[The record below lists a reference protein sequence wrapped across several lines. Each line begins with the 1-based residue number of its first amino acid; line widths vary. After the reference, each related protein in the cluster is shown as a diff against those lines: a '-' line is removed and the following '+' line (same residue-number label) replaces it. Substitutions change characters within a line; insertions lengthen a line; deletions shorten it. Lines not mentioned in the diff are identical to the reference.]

1 MSNAMQPGHVKPVA
15 LIGTLDT
22 KGAEIAYLRDQL
34 ARSEVAT
41 LILDVGVLGAV
52 TVDADV
58 GRAEIARL
66 GGSSIDKLTLQ
77 ADRGH
82 AIAVM
87 QAGMT
92 EWMKQNGSTRI
103 RGALAI
109 GGSAGTAIASA
120 GMRELPIGMPKLLV
134 STMASGEVRPYVGTS
149 DITLMYSV
157 GDFTGLNR
165 LTRAILGNAAG
176 AIAGMCGV
184 SHAGDVATDAPLVGA
199 TMFGVTTPCVR
210 QVQEILERKGY
221 ELLVFH
227 ATGTGGMAMERLIK
241 EGFIKGVADITTTEL
256 ADEQVGGVLSAGP
269 HRLEAAVDTG
279 LPQVVSLGA
288 LDMVNFGP
296 PETVPVK
303 FKDRLFYQHNSAVT
317 LMRTTPDENEAL
329 GRTIAQKLSR
339 GRGRVKL
346 LVPLR
351 GVSAIDCEG
360 RPFFDPVADRRL
372 FTAIRE
378 NIGPHVQL
386 IELDMHINDIQF
398 AERFASEFVE
408 TMQAGDGAH
417 QTQPTQQE
425 ISNVS

>member
-1 MSNAMQPGHVKPVA
+1 VSNRSQPGQGKPVA

-22 KGAEIAYLRDQL
+22 KGAEIAYLRDRL
-34 ARSEVAT
+34 AGLGVPT
-41 LILDVGVLGAV
+41 LVLDVGVLGAR
-52 TVDADV
+52 TGYADI
-58 GRAEIARL
+58 GRDEIARL
-66 GGSSIDKLTLQ
+66 GGSSIDELTMQ

-92 EWMKQNGSTRI
+92 AWMKQNGATRI
-103 RGALAI
+103 SGALAI

-165 LTRAILGNAAG
+165 LTRAILGNAGG

-210 QVQEILERKGY
+210 QVQELLERHGY

-256 ADEQVGGVLSAGP
+256 ADELVGGVLSAGP
-269 HRLEAAVDTG
+269 HRLEAAVDAG

-296 PETVPVK
+296 PETVPAK

-317 LMRTTPDENEAL
+317 LMRTTADENEAL
-329 GRTIAQKLSR
+329 GRTIGQKLSR
-339 GRGRVKL
+339 GRRPVKL

-360 RPFFDPVADRRL
+360 QPFFDPEADRRL
-372 FTAIRE
+372 FAAIRE
-378 NIGPHVQL
+378 NIGAHVQL
-386 IELDMHINDIQF
+386 IELDMHINDIRF
-398 AERFASEFVE
+398 AERFASELADA
-408 TMQAGDGAH
+408 MQAGYGAH
-417 QTQPTQQE
+417 RTPTKTTGD
-425 ISNVS
+425 N

>member
-1 MSNAMQPGHVKPVA
+1 VSDATQPGHAKPVA

-34 ARSEVAT
+34 TRSGVAS
-41 LILDVGVLGAV
+41 LVLDVGVLGAV
-52 TVDADV
+52 TGHADV
-58 GRAEIARL
+58 ERDEIARL
-66 GGSSIDKLTLQ
+66 GGSSIDELTRQ
-77 ADRGH
+77 ADRGR

-92 EWMKQNGSTRI
+92 AWMKQNGAEQISA
-103 RGALAI
+103 ALAI

-184 SHAGDVATDAPLVGA
+184 SHVGAVETAPLVGA

-210 QVQEILERKGY
+210 HVQELLERQGY

-241 EGFIKGVADITTTEL
+241 EGFIQGVADITTTEL
-256 ADEQVGGVLSAGP
+256 ADELVGGVLSAGP
-269 HRLEAAVDTG
+269 HRLEAAVDAG

-296 PETVPVK
+296 PETVPAK

-329 GRTIAQKLSR
+329 GTMIAQKLSR
-339 GRGRVKL
+339 GRGPVKL
-346 LVPLR
+346 LMPLR
-351 GVSAIDCEG
+351 GVSVIDCEG
-360 RPFFDPVADRRL
+360 RPFFDPEADRRL

-378 NIGPHVQL
+378 NIGGQVEL
-386 IELDMHINDIQF
+386 IELDMNINDVRF
-398 AERFASEFVE
+398 AERFASEFVAV
-408 TMQAGDGAH
+408 MQAARVG
-417 QTQPTQQE
+417 TELQPKQQE
-425 ISNVS
+425 IPNVS